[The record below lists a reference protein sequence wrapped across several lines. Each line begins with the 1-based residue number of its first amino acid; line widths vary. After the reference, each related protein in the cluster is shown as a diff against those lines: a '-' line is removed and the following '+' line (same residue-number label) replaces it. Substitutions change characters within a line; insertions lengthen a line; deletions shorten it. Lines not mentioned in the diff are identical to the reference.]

1 MNIACDLD
9 NISITD
15 AYMSLNLANPFSSVF

>member
-15 AYMSLNLANPFSSVF
+15 AYMSLNLANPFNSIF